1 MRFKIDPIA
10 LAPITRASIAH
21 TSIALASVA
30 LAWAAASS
38 ASAET
43 LKVALDHS
51 TRLPVRD
58 AASVIVANPSVAD
71 VMVVDNNT
79 VFVLGKNFGSTDI
92 VVLNHTGRAVFNG
105 DVEVTD
111 PSSNVAVFR
120 GAERTDFSCSDTCAK
135 SQHAAGASAG
145 H

>member
-1 MRFKIDPIA
+1 MRFMIAPIAQAPIA
-10 LAPITRASIAH
+10 LATI
-21 TSIALASVA
+21 A
-30 LAWAAASS
+30 LAWAAVASS

-43 LKVALDHS
+43 LKVGLDHS

-58 AASVIVANPSVAD
+58 AASVIVSNPSVAD

-79 VFVLGKNFGSTDI
+79 VFVLGKTFGSTDI
-92 VVLNHTGRAVFNG
+92 VVLNHAGRAVFNG

-111 PSSNVAVFR
+111 PRSNVAVFR
-120 GAERTDFSCSDTCAK
+120 GTERTDFSCSDSCAK
-135 SQHAAGASAG
+135 SPHGAASGASAG